1 MFRCAAWLLRTWQCR
16 LLEGEWS
23 CWCRG
28 VLALVLLKSEDK
40 GNQEVAGRVGALGW
54 EPYILILQPTP
65 QSNPCRPSPLPPLI
79 AAPFA
84 PLAACPVSCWPW
96 QQSCS
101 SEASSPTHS
110 SIQSLPPLPLAATDC
125 SAIRRT
131 GRVSLVVL
139 ALAAVMLIGGLA
151 VGGFGI
157 TIIMD
162 AVKTGNLGTLPL
174 CPA

>member
-1 MFRCAAWLLRTWQCR
+1 MCPLL
-16 LLEGEWS
+16 
-23 CWCRG
+23 
-28 VLALVLLKSEDK
+28 
-40 GNQEVAGRVGALGW
+40 
-54 EPYILILQPTP
+54 
-65 QSNPCRPSPLPPLI
+65 
-79 AAPFA
+79 
-84 PLAACPVSCWPW
+84 CWPW
-96 QQSCS
+96 QQL
-101 SEASSPTHS
+101 ASVSFNPLSPLLQPLIASPATPYRLS
-110 SIQSLPPLPLAATDC
+110 FNPFRPSLSLPLLIAGPSAALAACRRADPGSRHAHWRPPLSPLLQPLASLPIDPTDRR
-125 SAIRRT
+125 AIRRT